1 MKLFN
6 LITTCALMIVFGVG
20 LFYSG
25 YFTAKET
32 IKPDTIVINTE
43 STTTVTVTERV
54 YDFKP
59 FDSLE
64 QLEAWA
70 NENRIMPTPERHDW
84 NCVDYALEL
93 QARAL
98 EDGLI
103 ISYESIPDSDYT
115 FYFGENTHRLD
126 KGDHAICS
134 AFIEPVMYLICPIKG
149 KVAQKWD
156 RGD

>member
-1 MKLFN
+1 MKLID
-6 LITTCALMIVFGVG
+6 LITCALMVAFGAG
-20 LFYSG
+20 LFFSG

-54 YDFKP
+54 YVFKP

-98 EDGLI
+98 EG
-103 ISYESIPDSDYT
+103 DY
-115 FYFGENTHRLD
+115 
-126 KGDHAICS
+126 S
-134 AFIEPVMYLICPIKG
+134 VS
-149 KVAQKWD
+149 
-156 RGD
+156 